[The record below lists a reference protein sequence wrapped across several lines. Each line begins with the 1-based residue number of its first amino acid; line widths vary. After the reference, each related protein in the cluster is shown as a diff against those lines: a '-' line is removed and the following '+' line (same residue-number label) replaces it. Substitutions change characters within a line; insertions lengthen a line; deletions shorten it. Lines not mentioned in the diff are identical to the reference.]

1 MAFTLSPYKEILM
14 VSGDCEVSIS
24 LGSHFFK
31 PNTRAAGEES
41 SLAEERVRKRKD
53 VNEMN

>member
-1 MAFTLSPYKEILM
+1 M
-14 VSGDCEVSIS
+14 VSGDCEVSLS